1 MNTVLNFLKKV
12 VLEITFGTI
21 IKGAFYGGVVGICI
35 AFVAY
40 GLCDFY
46 QLPYA
51 TSLLANTNFET
62 IAMLYIHCLDYIMK
76 SYLYHSYFLICLA

>member
-1 MNTVLNFLKKV
+1 MNTVLNFLKKI

-62 IAMLYIHCLDYIMK
+62 IAMLYIGCWGIAGAVAKILPW
-76 SYLYHSYFLICLA
+76 